1 MIRILFPLLLLLP
14 QASTAAEDVPVQTL
28 TEQELESFE
37 FSKQEDEN
45 PPEIEELSVGQRYIL
60 STQRREIKELIAREL
75 GIMSLR
81 GDASDLSTLQS
92 LYDRKVLREDD
103 VREWQSVGVL
113 FGDILVEE
121 YDFEW
126 VSYED
131 DLGVSKALRWRDTN
145 NFVFPVTVFSKRIQ
159 FGQEIDARAIYDKIK
174 TDIEGFIAYE
184 QRRRELGLGSS

>member
-1 MIRILFPLLLLLP
+1 MIRILFTLLLMLPLL
-14 QASTAAEDVPVQTL
+14 ATAAEDVPVQTL
-28 TEQELESFE
+28 TEEELESFE
-37 FSKQEDEN
+37 FSEQEDEN

-81 GDASDLSTLQS
+81 GDASDLPTIQR

-103 VREWQSVGVL
+103 VREWQAVGVL

-159 FGQEIDARAIYDKIK
+159 FGQDIDAEAIYDKIK
-174 TDIEGFIAYE
+174 GDIERFIAYE